1 MESYDYTPRCNFC
14 SREIAEVSR
23 MIAGDEAH
31 ICDHCIDA
39 LHEKVHQP
47 APALADQQSPSG
59 VARLEFYR
67 GKDDRH

>member
-1 MESYDYTPRCNFC
+1 
-14 SREIAEVSR
+14 

-47 APALADQQSPSG
+47 APALADQQLPSG